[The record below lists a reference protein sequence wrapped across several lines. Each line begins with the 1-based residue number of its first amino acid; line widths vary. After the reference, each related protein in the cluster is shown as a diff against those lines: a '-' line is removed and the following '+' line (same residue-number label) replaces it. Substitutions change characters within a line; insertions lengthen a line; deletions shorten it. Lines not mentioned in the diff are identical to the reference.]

1 MLVLSRWVLLSV
13 ADLAERDKDWWW
25 QMRLMLLCVV
35 GVEFE
40 NTCAVSGEMNL
51 SRVALRLYG
60 YVYKIWRLTNIK
72 VEFSVVVVG
81 VDFRSWIT
89 QFVSGGRPLFDSRFT
104 KFVLR
109 SSGSIK
115 FVMLFQDSN
124 TDGSSSVTT
133 RIEYLFALQWKI
145 NEKGVREH
153 YG

>member
-1 MLVLSRWVLLSV
+1 MSSSFCCWCSWTRWGLMM
-13 ADLAERDKDWWW
+13 RDEVDATLYGGCGIWEHLRSFW
-25 QMRLMLLCVV
+25 
-35 GVEFE
+35 
-40 NTCAVSGEMNL
+40 EMNL
-51 SRVALRLYG
+51 SRVVLRLYG

-133 RIEYLFALQWKI
+133 RIEYLFALQF
-145 NEKGVREH
+145 
-153 YG
+153 

>member
-1 MLVLSRWVLLSV
+1 MM
-13 ADLAERDKDWWW
+13 RDEVDATLYGECGIWEH
-25 QMRLMLLCVV
+25 LCS
-35 GVEFE
+35 FW
-40 NTCAVSGEMNL
+40 EMNL
-51 SRVALRLYG
+51 SRVVLRLYG

-133 RIEYLFALQWKI
+133 RIEYLFALQF
-145 NEKGVREH
+145 
-153 YG
+153 